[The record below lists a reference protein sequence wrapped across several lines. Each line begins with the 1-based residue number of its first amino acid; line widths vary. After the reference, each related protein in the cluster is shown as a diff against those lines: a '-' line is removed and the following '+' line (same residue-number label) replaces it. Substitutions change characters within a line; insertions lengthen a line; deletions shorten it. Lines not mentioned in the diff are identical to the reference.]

1 MFRKSSAL
9 SRIQPSATIAIT
21 QKARDMRAAG
31 RDVISLSIGEPD
43 FDTPDHIKEAS
54 AAKVAMGET
63 KYPPVP
69 GLPELRTAIADKFR
83 RENGLDYD
91 PAQVIVSAGGKQV
104 IALALLATLDPGDE
118 VIVPAPY
125 YVSYT
130 QLVTL
135 AGAASVIVPTTQE
148 AGFLMSPEA
157 LEAAITDK
165 TRWLILNAPSNPTG
179 AVYSAEA
186 LAALGRVLERH
197 PQVWILT
204 DDIYEHL
211 VYGDTPFATIGA
223 AAPWLKDR
231 VLTMNGV
238 SKAYAMTGWRIGY
251 GAGPEP
257 LINAMSLLQSQ
268 LTGGAARVSQW
279 AAHAALTS
287 PQDMLAARRKVFHK
301 RRDLVLDRL
310 TAIPGLTCAIPSG
323 AFYVFPSCAA
333 YIGRTTAGGRMIE
346 TDENFC
352 MALLEEEGV
361 ATVHGGAFGQSPH
374 FRISYAASEAE
385 LSEAMSR
392 IARFCNSVSV

>member
-1 MFRKSSAL
+1 MTFRKSSAL

-43 FDTPDHIKEAS
+43 FDTPDHIKAAS
-54 AAKVAMGET
+54 AAKVAEGET

-130 QLVTL
+130 QLITL
-135 AGAASVIVPTTQE
+135 AGATSVIVPTTQE
-148 AGFLMSPEA
+148 AGFLMTPEA

-186 LAALGRVLERH
+186 LATLGRVLERH
-197 PQVWILT
+197 PQVWVLT

-211 VYGDTPFATIGA
+211 VYGDTPFATIAA
-223 AAPWLKDR
+223 AAPGLKDR

-257 LINAMSLLQSQ
+257 LIKAMSLLQSQ
-268 LTGGAARVSQW
+268 LTGGAARVCQW
-279 AAHAALTS
+279 AAHTALTG
-287 PQDMLAARRKVFHK
+287 PQDMLAARREVFRK

-310 TAIPGLTCAIPSG
+310 MAIPGLPCAIPSG

-346 TDENFC
+346 TDEDFC

-374 FRISYAASEAE
+374 FRISYAASDTQLIEA
-385 LSEAMSR
+385 LKR
-392 IARFCNSVSV
+392 LARFCGGFR